1 MGCATIIETFVG
13 VEEKHMASIKRGAV
27 LASTLMLI
35 SIIATACNQPYSQQP
50 SVTNTPIDPNSLF
63 ATPIGQTPSM
73 GDVETFGTGTA
84 LALSGTPAGVATQ
97 TQGDLVIG
105 TQDLSAT
112 VTPTPLVAVNATSTL
127 AISGPTVSGT
137 TVSGTAVVSGATS
150 GPLPTSVPVGVRPA
164 QYTLKPGEFPYCI
177 ARRFDVDPDELLR
190 INNLS
195 SGEIYYANRTLS
207 IPQSGSF
214 PGTRALQTHP
224 ATYAATAGETIY
236 SIACKF
242 GDVDPGAIASA
253 NNLQGTTLTASQS
266 LNIP

>member
-1 MGCATIIETFVG
+1 
-13 VEEKHMASIKRGAV
+13 MASINRGAV

-84 LALSGTPAGVATQ
+84 LALSGTPAGIATQ
-97 TQGDLVIG
+97 TPGDLVIG
-105 TQDLSAT
+105 TQDLS
-112 VTPTPLVAVNATSTL
+112 VTETATPLVALNSTSTL
-127 AISGPTVSGT
+127 AISGTN
-137 TVSGTAVVSGATS
+137 VSGTAAITGATS

-177 ARRFDVDPDELLR
+177 ARRFDVNPDELLR
-190 INNLS
+190 VNNLS

-214 PGTRALQTHP
+214 PGTRALRTHP
-224 ATYAATAGETIY
+224 ATYQATAGETIY

-242 GDVDPGAIASA
+242 GDVDPGAIAST